1 MRILYF
7 ILITSFSLINN
18 LTGYE
23 IIKSLNDKEK
33 PDNIKSTLIMK
44 SIKKGKT
51 RTSKFISWSKNGG
64 ELQLMWF
71 LEPRQYKGMSF
82 LNIKNN
88 MTMWLP
94 SYKKIRKV
102 SSQNKQKSFMNSDLS
117 YEDFDI
123 RNINMY
129 NYEKSNKNQLYDSVE
144 CYVVTSIP
152 KDIKEAIYSKYEIWI
167 SKDKLN
173 PVKEISFDKAGKA
186 IKEKVFLYK
195 TKEGLDIIESLIV
208 KNLEKGTHTELYI
221 DDIKL
226 NTDLTKDYFKEINLK
241 RIPK

>member
-1 MRILYF
+1 MRILSL
-7 ILITSFSLINN
+7 ILITSFSLANN
-18 LTGYE
+18 LTGYD

-33 PDNIKSTLIMK
+33 PDNVKSTLIMK

-51 RTSKFISWSKNGG
+51 RTSKFISWSKNSG

-129 NYEKSNKNQLYDSVE
+129 TYEKSDQNQLYDSVE
-144 CYVVTSIP
+144 CYVVTSVP
-152 KDIKEAIYSKYEIWI
+152 KDVKETIYLKYEIWI

-173 PVKEISFDKAGKA
+173 PVKEISFDKTGKA
-186 IKEKVFLYK
+186 IKEKVFSYR